1 MQFIACLQYLKSWW
15 IAVLVWII
23 TTTCTPNAKDQIQS
37 NKVSRLYPTP
47 TGKKQGIFHKFQ
59 AFYHIYNSYTAE
71 LQALGHLIT
80 YIILPCK
87 ETILYSTIPILRRN
101 VSSEVT
107 SQKVTMTPSSKK
119 KIRCS
124 IFDGVLRQPTLFK
137 RTALMPPGLSDMMK
151 I

>member
-1 MQFIACLQYLKSWW
+1 M
-15 IAVLVWII
+15 
-23 TTTCTPNAKDQIQS
+23 
-37 NKVSRLYPTP
+37 
-47 TGKKQGIFHKFQ
+47 
-59 AFYHIYNSYTAE
+59 
-71 LQALGHLIT
+71 QALGHLIT

-137 RTALMPPGLSDMMK
+137 RTAHMPPGLSDMMK